1 MKTNEMFN
9 LKSSQAHKGELIDSS
24 RTSSVNV
31 SINYLNA
38 KFTERIGSEMAQ
50 YQGRSIVVVP
60 YRILVA
66 RMDETR
72 DVFRIDAIRLLLIG
86 IAITY

>member
-38 KFTERIGSEMAQ
+38 KFWTCLHF
-50 YQGRSIVVVP
+50 
-60 YRILVA
+60 YRGFNNESL
-66 RMDETR
+66 
-72 DVFRIDAIRLLLIG
+72 
-86 IAITY
+86 